1 MGGVID
7 NLPLTILIAAMAI
20 TMFGGFVKG
29 TVGFALPL
37 IMISGLS
44 AILPPQVALAAL
56 LMPAA
61 LTNMW
66 QALRQ
71 GLGPALG
78 SFRVHWPFIT
88 IGLGVMAISAQVVL
102 AVPQWAFFAIIGVPV
117 VIYSALQL
125 MGVPIRVPAH
135 RRGLATVLFGSMAG
149 IMGGFSAV
157 FGPPTVAYLI
167 SLDTEKVE
175 QVRVQG
181 MMFFLGNVI
190 LFGAHLRSGVL
201 NADTLP
207 FSTLMLIPA
216 FAGMWLGFRMQD
228 RLNRDQF
235 LRVTLVVLLIAG
247 LNLVRRAFFV

>member
-7 NLPLTILIAAMAI
+7 TLPLTIVIAAMAI

-56 LMPAA
+56 LMPAT

-78 SFRVHWPFIT
+78 SLRAHWPFIT
-88 IGLGVMAISAQVVL
+88 IGLGVMAASAQVVL

-117 VIYSALQL
+117 VVYSALQL

-135 RRGLATVLFGSMAG
+135 RRGLATGLFGVMAG
-149 IMGGFSAV
+149 VMGGFSAV

-235 LRVTLVVLLIAG
+235 LRATLVVLLIAG

>member
-1 MGGVID
+1 MGDLIETM
-7 NLPLTILIAAMAI
+7 PLAILVMAMAI
-20 TMFGGFVKG
+20 TLFGGFVKG

-56 LMPAA
+56 ILPAA
-61 LTNMW
+61 LTNVW

-71 GLGPALG
+71 GVGPALQ
-78 SFRVHWPFIT
+78 SARAHWPFIT
-88 IGLGVMAISAQVVL
+88 IGLIVMALSAQVVL
-102 AVPQWAFFAIIGVPV
+102 AVPLWAFFTIIGIPV
-117 VIYSALQL
+117 VVYSLLQL
-125 MGVPIRVPAH
+125 MGIPLRVPAH
-135 RRGLATVLFGSMAG
+135 RRGLATVLFGALAG
-149 IMGGFSAV
+149 ILGGFSAV

-181 MMFFLGNVI
+181 LMFSLGNVI

-201 NADTLP
+201 NADTIP
-207 FSTLMLIPA
+207 FSVLMLLPA

>member
-1 MGGVID
+1 MGDVID
-7 NLPLTILIAAMAI
+7 TLPLTVLLAAMAI

-56 LMPAA
+56 ILPAA
-61 LTNMW
+61 LTNAW

-71 GLGPALG
+71 GVGPALH
-78 SFRVHWPFIT
+78 SARAHWPFIT
-88 IGLGVMAISAQVVL
+88 IGLVVMALSAQVVL
-102 AVPQWAFFAIIGVPV
+102 AVPLWAFFAIIGVPV
-117 VIYSALQL
+117 VIYSLLQL
-125 MGVPIRVPAH
+125 MGIPMRVPAH
-135 RRGLATVLFGSMAG
+135 RRGLATVLFGMMAG
-149 IMGGFSAV
+149 ILGGFSAV

-181 MMFFLGNVI
+181 LMFSLGNVL

-201 NADTLP
+201 NADTIP
-207 FSTLMLIPA
+207 FSVLMLLPA

-235 LRVTLVVLLIAG
+235 LRATLVVLLVAG

>member
-1 MGGVID
+1 MGDVID
-7 NLPLTILIAAMAI
+7 TLPLAILVTAMAI
-20 TMFGGFVKG
+20 TLFGGFVKG

-44 AILPPQVALAAL
+44 TILPPQIALAAL
-56 LMPAA
+56 ILPAA
-61 LTNMW
+61 LTNAW

-71 GLGPALG
+71 GVGPALR
-78 SFRVHWPFIT
+78 SARVHWPFIT
-88 IGLGVMAISAQVVL
+88 IGLVVMALTAQVVL
-102 AVPQWAFFAIIGVPV
+102 AVPQWVFFAMIGVPV
-117 VIYSALQL
+117 VIYSSLQL
-125 MGVPIRVPAH
+125 LGVPLRVPAH
-135 RRGLATVLFGSMAG
+135 RRGLATVLFGAMAG
-149 IMGGFSAV
+149 ILGGFSAV

-181 MMFFLGNVI
+181 LMFSLGNVI

-201 NADTLP
+201 NADTIP
-207 FSTLMLIPA
+207 FSVLMLLPA
-216 FAGMWLGFRMQD
+216 FAGMWLGFQMQD

-235 LRVTLVVLLIAG
+235 LRATLVVLLVAG

>member
-1 MGGVID
+1 MGALLD
-7 NLPLTILIAAMAI
+7 SLPLTILAGAMAI
-20 TMFGGFVKG
+20 TLFGGFVKG

-56 LMPAA
+56 ILPAA
-61 LTNMW
+61 LTNAW

-71 GLGPALG
+71 GLGPALQ
-78 SFRVHWPFIT
+78 SARAHWPFIT
-88 IGLGVMAISAQVVL
+88 IGLVVMALSAQVVL

-125 MGVPIRVPAH
+125 MGIPLRVPAH
-135 RRGLATVLFGSMAG
+135 RRGLATVLFGALAG

-167 SLDTEKVE
+167 SLDTEKAE

-181 MMFFLGNVI
+181 LMYSLGNVI

-201 NADTLP
+201 NADTIP
-207 FSTLMLIPA
+207 FSVLMLLPA

-235 LRVTLVVLLIAG
+235 LRATLVVLLIAG

>member
-1 MGGVID
+1 MGDVIET
-7 NLPLTILIAAMAI
+7 LPLAILVTAMAI
-20 TMFGGFVKG
+20 TLFGGFVKG

-44 AILPPQVALAAL
+44 TILPPQIALAAL
-56 LMPAA
+56 ILPAA
-61 LTNMW
+61 LTNAW

-71 GLGPALG
+71 GLGPALR
-78 SFRVHWPFIT
+78 SARVHWPFIT
-88 IGLGVMAISAQVVL
+88 IGLVVMALTAQVVL
-102 AVPQWAFFAIIGVPV
+102 AVPQWVFFAMIGVPV
-117 VIYSALQL
+117 VIYSSLQL
-125 MGVPIRVPAH
+125 LGVPLRVPAH
-135 RRGLATVLFGSMAG
+135 RRGLATVLFGAMAG
-149 IMGGFSAV
+149 ILGGFSAV

-181 MMFFLGNVI
+181 LMFSLGNVI

-201 NADTLP
+201 NADTIP
-207 FSTLMLIPA
+207 FSVLMLLPA
-216 FAGMWLGFRMQD
+216 FAGLWLGFQMQD

-235 LRVTLVVLLIAG
+235 LRATLVVLLVAG